1 MNNDSA
7 VTRRDFLKKSAKT
20 GAGLAA
26 LGGITLITEP
36 ERVFG
41 AGDRVQVAII
51 GLNGRGS
58 DHMKEL
64 SRLANA
70 QIAALCDVDSR
81 VLDKRLVQ
89 MDKLG
94 LPKPK
99 TYADIR
105 RLLDD
110 ELKWVK
116 FSNASWTHDGKGF
129 FYSRYDQPTPGVT
142 FQSLNLNQKLYYHKL
157 GTPQSE
163 DKLVYAPTEAK
174 WGVGGQGRS

>member
-1 MNNDSA
+1 MEPHGVIIRTRKSQRMVQTMNNDSA

-64 SRLANA
+64 SRLAEA
-70 QIAALCDVDSR
+70 PDAALFDVGSQ
-81 VLDKRLVQ
+81 VLDQRF
-89 MDKLG
+89 G
-94 LPKPK
+94 P
-99 TYADIR
+99 I
-105 RLLDD
+105 
-110 ELKWVK
+110 
-116 FSNASWTHDGKGF
+116 G
-129 FYSRYDQPTPGVT
+129 
-142 FQSLNLNQKLYYHKL
+142 
-157 GTPQSE
+157 
-163 DKLVYAPTEAK
+163 
-174 WGVGGQGRS
+174 